1 MKLISILC
9 LFLSLAV
16 PTAAAPKKTNA
27 KNCEPDDVEEGT
39 GVGKTRVRIFCEGK
53 AKDFGGASGDNT
65 TVDCFDDDAQFTI
78 RQEDCKNI
86 TVTIK
91 YKMVNAMDATAPENI
106 FLMPNIPDMELKT
119 ATFGQGNCGTDKGPL
134 RNVGTGKFT
143 DVTNSTVDPPRKRKR
158 YGITTSSSHVYEAT
172 FNPCDTDGSNQF
184 FMKMRFKPVKEAKD
198 LFNTANCGTNDK
210 VEFKIIAAEPSMA
223 PSATPTTS
231 APTAAPI
238 VGPIIPGKVP
248 TTLEPSSSPQE
259 PDKKTPAP
267 APAPSSAK
275 GKGKGPK
282 SPGKSRVRKTLRGY

>member
-1 MKLISILC
+1 MSKRALVLAKQGLDDGVTLC
-9 LFLSLAV
+9 
-16 PTAAAPKKTNA
+16 TATAT
-27 KNCEPDDVEEGT
+27 
-39 GVGKTRVRIFCEGK
+39 GK

-65 TVDCFDDDAQFTI
+65 TVDCFNSTQTTANDI

-91 YKMVNAMDATAPENI
+91 YKMVNAMNDTAPENE
-106 FLMPNIPDMELKT
+106 FLLPNIPDMELKT

-238 VGPIIPGKVP
+238 VEPIKDLVP
-248 TTLEPSSSPQE
+248 SPMPSNDSTPAPQE
-259 PDKKTPAP
+259 PDKVTSAP
-267 APAPSSAK
+267 SPAPSSAK
-275 GKGKGPK
+275 GKGGKGPK